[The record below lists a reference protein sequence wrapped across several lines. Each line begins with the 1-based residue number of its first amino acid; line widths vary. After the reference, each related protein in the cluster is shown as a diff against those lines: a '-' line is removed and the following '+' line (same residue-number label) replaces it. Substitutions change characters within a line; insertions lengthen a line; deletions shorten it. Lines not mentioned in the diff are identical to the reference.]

1 MTDDVRVTCP
11 ACKERFTIYD
21 ANDIVLLW
29 QDWQDATERVAELE
43 EWYSE
48 EKSRHAACAK
58 AAQELEDA
66 FSVAV
71 NTIAQLKGEIG

>member
-29 QDWQDATERVAELE
+29 QDWRDATERVAELE
-43 EWYSE
+43 
-48 EKSRHAACAK
+48 
-58 AAQELEDA
+58 DA
-66 FSVAV
+66 FSVAM